1 MKKSTGE
8 GLRVLVGGGSG
19 FIGSALTRHLASRGH
34 SLRLISRTGASGG
47 LSWEEVDK
55 AGLPPCDAVINLAGA
70 NLMGKLLWTQAYRQ
84 EVWDSR
90 INTNK
95 AIARAI
101 GKMNEAERPKVFV
114 SASAVGYY
122 PTGVPGPEVDEDH
135 APRADSWFGELT
147 EAWEGAAD
155 EAADATR
162 VVKVRTG
169 IVLGRDG
176 GALASMLPSFQFGM
190 GNVMGDGRQYFPWVH
205 LDDIVG
211 LYEHAVV
218 NDNVTGVVN
227 GVAPDAKNAQEFAE
241 CLAKTMGT
249 SVKFHLPA
257 FVIET
262 MFGSEVPNVSFH
274 SRLSSFGTFF
284 TTRHDTTL
292 TTQHAQRAKLLL
304 EGHKVIPKRTLAS
317 GYQFKHPQL
326 EEALADVLKKK

>member
-262 MFGSEVPNVSFH
+262 MFGSE
-274 SRLSSFGTFF
+274 
-284 TTRHDTTL
+284 
-292 TTQHAQRAKLLL
+292 RAKLLL

>member
-114 SASAVGYY
+114 SASA
-122 PTGVPGPEVDEDH
+122 VDEDH

-262 MFGSEVPNVSFH
+262 MFGSE
-274 SRLSSFGTFF
+274 
-284 TTRHDTTL
+284 
-292 TTQHAQRAKLLL
+292 RAKLLL